1 MTRQTPIAFASVP
14 KRHAARRLLIFVSA
28 LALIALVTAV
38 ALFLGANATTAGF
51 AYLITVLGIS
61 TYAGLTTGLISSLVA
76 TAGFN
81 FFFLPPVRT
90 FTIADPANWVALCS
104 FLIASLVASRLVVRA
119 RTQAASAEARR
130 REIEALYSLNLDLFA
145 ATNRVGA
152 LGEAAT
158 RALTNVGATG
168 GGLILFDGSPNMQ
181 SVVCWSGPKEEEIE
195 DLVAGV
201 GRHSKTLEFPSPRGR
216 DVYLPLDLGGKIIG
230 VLVAR
235 GSSATQRALESVAA
249 LVALAVE
256 RERFVQES
264 SHLQA
269 LRESDALKTSLLRAV
284 SHDLSTPLTAISLQV
299 ERLQRQLGAPASA
312 DGAPASA
319 GLDRL
324 KPVLQDAVS
333 DLAEQTARLRRR
345 IENLLAMARLESGNF
360 VPRPE
365 PTPPADLFRAVREH
379 LPLVLQNRPL
389 RIEVSDDCPEILADP
404 SLALEVLVNLVENAD
419 RASPPNAPIELL
431 AHRHPLDAQRVRIE
445 ILDRGSGI
453 TERPVGDTARRGLG
467 LEIARSF
474 AAANGGQVTLTNRPG
489 GGAVARVDFPA
500 ALLAAAAE
508 APQA

>member
-1 MTRQTPIAFASVP
+1 MDSQTPIAFAFVP
-14 KRHAARRLLIFVSA
+14 QRPFAQALVRFVFA
-28 LALIALVTAV
+28 QALIALVTAS
-38 ALFLGANATTAGF
+38 ALFVGANATTVGF
-51 AYLITVLGIS
+51 AYLILVLAIS
-61 TYAGLTTGLISSLVA
+61 IYAGLTTGVISSLVA
-76 TAGFN
+76 TACFN

-90 FTIADPANWVALCS
+90 FTIADPANWVALAS

-119 RTQAASAEARR
+119 RTQAADAEARR

-158 RALTNVGATG
+158 RALWNVGATG
-168 GGLILFDGSPNMQ
+168 GGLILFEGSPNMQ
-181 SVVCWSGPKEEEIE
+181 NVVCWSGPKGEEVE

-201 GRHSKTLEFPSPRGR
+201 GRHYKTLEFPSHGGR
-216 DVYLPLDLGGKIIG
+216 DVYLPLDLGGRVIG
-230 VLVAR
+230 VLVAQ
-235 GSSATQRALESVAA
+235 GSKATERALESVAA

-284 SHDLSTPLTAISLQV
+284 SHDLSTPLTAISMQV
-299 ERLQRQLGAPASA
+299 ERLQRELATTPLH
-312 DGAPASA
+312 DT
-319 GLDRL
+319 
-324 KPVLQDAVS
+324 VS

-379 LPLVLQNRPL
+379 LPLVAQSRPL
-389 RIEVSDDCPEILADP
+389 RVEVSDDCPDVLADP
-404 SLALEVLVNLVENAD
+404 SLALEVLVNLVENAHQ
-419 RASPPNAPIELL
+419 ASPPSAAIELL
-431 AHRHPLDAQRVRIE
+431 AHRHPLDAQRVRLE
-445 ILDRGSGI
+445 ILDRGTGI
-453 TERPVGDTARRGLG
+453 AERPEGDTARRGLG

-474 AAANGGQVTLTNRPG
+474 AAASGGQVTLTNRPG
-489 GGAVARVDFPA
+489 GGAVARVDLPA
-500 ALLAAAAE
+500 ALLVAE
-508 APQA
+508 GSHA